1 VWSAAPKEVAD
12 RAAEGIGIA
21 LGVVE
26 ASVAVVGPDVAA
38 QLAEA
43 ARQAFIDGLVLGCVV
58 ASTVALLGAVLVAV
72 VLPAKPKPAGL
83 PTAA

>member
-1 VWSAAPKEVAD
+1 
-12 RAAEGIGIA
+12 
-21 LGVVE
+21 
-26 ASVAVVGPDVAA
+26 
-38 QLAEA
+38 
-43 ARQAFIDGLVLGCVV
+43 VV